1 MYVHVKV
8 VTQNHNITKKEVIQA
23 NNEII
28 YKCLS
33 KIKLYTLHIPETHSI
48 CMSNLWHCFL
58 LQDCSEMIKVQMSKH
73 IIKITSS
80 VFGKV
85 LDKFVPQ

>member
-8 VTQNHNITKKEVIQA
+8 VTQNHNLKKKEVIQA

-28 YKCLS
+28 DKCLS
-33 KIKLYTLHIPETHSI
+33 KIKYTLHIPETHSI
-48 CMSNLWHCFL
+48 CMSNLWHCSL
-58 LQDCSEMIKVQMSKH
+58 LQDCSANVKTYHKN
-73 IIKITSS
+73 TSS
-80 VFGKV
+80 VFGKA